1 MYKKINILIFLSVVM
16 LSVFA
21 WSIQDVQAQRWCN
34 LCAMDLQKYRL
45 TKYILTMADGSLKY
59 TCSIHCAAIILGKQ
73 KVEDVKAADY
83 PTGDMINA
91 RKAFYLVGSDIKGVM
106 SRVSKLAF
114 KNKTDALS
122 FQTKHGGRVTDFAGA
137 VKAANL
143 DMEEDIKM
151 LKGKVKKL
159 IRLGRIVAES
169 YKCFTC
175 HGTDG
180 RGGVLNPGSKTGYV
194 PAWDTK
200 EFARH
205 MNSKA
210 KLKEMILN
218 GPTGRIDADSEM
230 NAGRDTYALKMPA
243 WKGRIKGKELHG
255 LVNYIWS
262 LQFQD

>member
-1 MYKKINILIFLSVVM
+1 MYKKKILIFLSVVM
-16 LSVFA
+16 LSVLA

-59 TCSIHCAAIILGKQ
+59 TCSIHCAAIISGKQ
-73 KVEDVKAADY
+73 KVEDVKVADY

-114 KNKTDALS
+114 QNKTDALK
-122 FQTKHGGRVTDFAGA
+122 FQKKHGGRMTDFEGA

-143 DMEEDIKM
+143 DMAEDMKM

-200 EFARH
+200 EFARY

-230 NAGRDTYALKMPA
+230 NAGRDMSALKMPA

-255 LVNYIWS
+255 LVNYIRS
-262 LQFQD
+262 LEFKD